1 MDDANVDR
9 ADYYDVMTYADAQAN
24 SLVASPEPQAYL
36 SEVPLIDDVLQ
47 IKKIIVPRMH
57 SQNVNPSN
65 EFHKEWQSAAEKELC
80 SLTENNMWT
89 LVPMPLNRH
98 AIGCLWIFKIK

>member
-36 SEVPLIDDVLQ
+36 SEVPLIDDVL
-47 IKKIIVPRMH
+47 
-57 SQNVNPSN
+57 
-65 EFHKEWQSAAEKELC
+65 
-80 SLTENNMWT
+80 
-89 LVPMPLNRH
+89 
-98 AIGCLWIFKIK
+98 